1 MQIKLFWGDEME
13 DSANHFLNHIPSK
26 QVHDIKLAATQFGR
40 FVMVIYEED

>member
-13 DSANHFLNHIPSK
+13 DNTNHFLNHIPSK